1 MTLKWNLVSKG
12 MRAHAQ
18 LHAKLREKIQK
29 LERQLEHFPEDA
41 VELQVALEHHPKK
54 GWFKAGLSLFVPSNV
69 LHAEKRA
76 VNPISALDQ
85 AVKVLLRELAVLK
98 AGFKHKHDWHEDPQF
113 RTSSPVRA
121 SRMSPVALSYFRA

>member
-1 MTLKWNLVSKG
+1 MTLKCNLVTKG

-18 LHAKLREKIQK
+18 LNGKLREKISK

-41 VELQVALEHHPKK
+41 VELQVALEHHPKG

-69 LHAEKRA
+69 LRVEKRA
-76 VNPISALDQ
+76 ANPITALDQ

-98 AGFKHKHDWHEDPQF
+98 AAFKHKNEWQENT
-113 RTSSPVRA
+113 RYRISSAVRA
-121 SRMSPVALSYFRA
+121 SRANQIAIA